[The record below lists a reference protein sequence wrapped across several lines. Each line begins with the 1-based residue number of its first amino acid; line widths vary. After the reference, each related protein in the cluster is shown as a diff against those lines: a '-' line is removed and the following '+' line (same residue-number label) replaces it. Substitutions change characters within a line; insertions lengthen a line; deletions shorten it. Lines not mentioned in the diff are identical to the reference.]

1 MFYYILVLYHMYYV
15 SLPHYKRETFVKDI
29 SSNFI
34 NFGAKITFELKVLAC
49 VVKNNFID
57 FKCFFSLLII
67 INNILSNL
75 KKERCTFDLKQEH
88 LKNKLSTYVLNLQN
102 YSRDIISL
110 HQILNIE
117 IVCK

>member
-1 MFYYILVLYHMYYV
+1 MHAF

-34 NFGAKITFELKVLAC
+34 NFGAKIKFELKVLVC

-67 INNILSNL
+67 INNIFSNL
-75 KKERCTFDLKQEH
+75 KKEWCTFYLKKEH
-88 LKNKLSTYVLNLQN
+88 LENKLSTYVLNLQN
-102 YSRDIISL
+102 YFRDIINL

-117 IVCK
+117 FFCK